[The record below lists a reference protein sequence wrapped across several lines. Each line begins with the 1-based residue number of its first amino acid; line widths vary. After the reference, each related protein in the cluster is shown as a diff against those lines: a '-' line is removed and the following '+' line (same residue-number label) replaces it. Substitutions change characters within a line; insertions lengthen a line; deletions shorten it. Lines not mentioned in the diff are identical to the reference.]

1 MGVSAWPGGRTA
13 PTPADERGVWQV
25 VSLLLTTL
33 MVGVAVLTSAGTAGA
48 APSNPSDTQIA
59 RARQQSQHRAA
70 EVGRLTARLA
80 TSTGEMHRL
89 SAVAETAVEQYDK
102 ARADLARATTRV
114 ASARAAAHQAH
125 RRVDRARTE
134 LREFARGSYIQG
146 SMLGSV
152 AALVGPGGADDLI
165 ARMAYLDVAS
175 RRRLDVIGAMVRA
188 EVRSANA
195 DSASRAALADQRA
208 ALATADRARAVAAHR
223 LVSSRARIAQLD
235 RQVALTRDQLA
246 RARRALDGL
255 LSDRRNYLAWRHH
268 QQVVAA
274 QQAAA
279 AQAAAHQATAALT
292 GGPDSGHHPSFGE
305 SGWTPTMGRAVA
317 RAVLRWLGTPYAWA
331 GGNADGPTEG
341 LYPDRGVR
349 GFDCSGLALWA
360 WAQVGVRL
368 PHYSGYQYS
377 SGRHVDRDELMPG
390 DLVFW
395 SHDGTPAG
403 IHHVAIYIGHGQV
416 VQAPQSGDVVRV
428 SPMWS
433 AGYVGATRP
442 GT

>member
-1 MGVSAWPGGRTA
+1 MAS
-13 PTPADERGVWQV
+13 TPAGDRWIWRLV
-25 VSLLLTTL
+25 
-33 MVGVAVLTSAGTAGA
+33 VLTSLVVSAGMFASATSAGA
-48 APSNPSDTQIA
+48 APSNPSDAQIT
-59 RARQQSQHRAA
+59 RAGQQSQQRAV
-70 EVGRLTARLA
+70 EVGRLAARLA

-89 SAVAETAVEQYDK
+89 ADTAEMAVEQYDK
-102 ARADLARATTRV
+102 ARADLGRATARV
-114 ASARAAAHQAH
+114 ASTRAAARRAHQ
-125 RRVDRARTE
+125 RVDRARAD

-175 RRRLDVIGAMVRA
+175 RRRLDVIGALVRA

-195 DSASRAALADQRA
+195 DSAGRAALADQQDALVA
-208 ALATADRARAVAAHR
+208 AGRARSLAEHR
-223 LVSSRARIAQLD
+223 LVRSRAQIAQLG
-235 RQVALTRDQLA
+235 RQVSVTRNQLS
-246 RARRALDGL
+246 RAQHALDSM
-255 LSDRRNYLAWRHH
+255 LSDRRRYLAWRHH

-279 AQAAAHQATAALT
+279 HQAAAALA
-292 GGPDSGHHPSFGE
+292 GSDPGAGHHASLGG
-305 SGWTPTMGRAVA
+305 SGWSPARGRAVA
-317 RAVLRWLGTPYAWA
+317 QAVLRWLGTPYAWS
-331 GGNADGPTEG
+331 GGNAEGPTEG
-341 LYPDRGVR
+341 LYPDEGVR

-368 PHYSGYQYS
+368 PHYSGYQYR
-377 SGRHVDRDELMPG
+377 SGAHVARDALMPG

-395 SHDGTPAG
+395 SFDGTPTG
-403 IHHVAIYIGHGQV
+403 IHHVAIYIGHGRV

-433 AGYVGATRP
+433 AGYMGATRP